1 MWIQPVKID
10 RRAYMDAVYALD
22 RVRYAKLVFEH
33 PMFEW
38 QLRFLKSQHKF
49 KVLDCARQAGKSS
62 IVSVIPTWTAKF
74 RPGSACFILADTED
88 NAKRDMAKIRKCM
101 SRDPTYPEL
110 KQDST
115 SRVELKN
122 GSSIEVLCA
131 TDKSAR
137 GPSKPA
143 VVIPDE
149 ASRIEDIVLTSGIV
163 PMLNDNPDCELI
175 VPSTPNGRTG
185 FFYRVFHD
193 PLWER
198 YYVRSPFTPTSGT
211 SLEIMQTE
219 EEFRT
224 EQAKLGVFG
233 YYSPRHMNEWA
244 QVHIQLKNLGQQLYR
259 QENCGEFVE
268 PESQLFSYSDIA
280 KAFQKDG
287 SAPLRSGVLV
297 RNDIQA
303 FAEDDGN
310 DNE

>member
-1 MWIQPVKID
+1 MKAD
-10 RRAYMDAVYALD
+10 RNTYMDAVYALD
-22 RVRYAKLVFEH
+22 RVRYAALVVGFV
-33 PMFEW
+33 MFEW
-38 QLRFLKSQHKF
+38 QVRFLRSTHKF

-74 RPGSACFILADTED
+74 KPGSSCFILADTED

-101 SRDPTYPEL
+101 SRDPTYPDL

-149 ASRIEDIVLTSGIV
+149 ASRIEDVVLTSGIV

-185 FFYRVFHD
+185 FFYRVFQD
-193 PLWER
+193 PSWER
-198 YYVRSPFTPTSGT
+198 YYVRSPYTPTSGT
-211 SLEIMQTE
+211 TLEIMQTE
-219 EEFRT
+219 EEFKK
-224 EQAKLGVFG
+224 EQAARGIIG
-233 YYSPRHMNEWA
+233 YYSPRHMDL
-244 QVHIQLKNLGQQLYR
+244 QHQLHRQLSLLGQQLYR

-268 PESQLFSYSDIA
+268 PETQLFSYSDIA
-280 KAFQKDG
+280 RAFSKDNVQ
-287 SAPLRSGVLV
+287 PLRSGPVI
-297 RNDIQA
+297 RDDIQA
-303 FAEDDGN
+303 FEEVTDDER
-310 DNE
+310 DA